1 MHMAMMNGT
10 KKSVESTVKG
20 NEEKLDYL
28 SPLEDEEE
36 KYYSVPSTLLSI
48 GVK

>member
-1 MHMAMMNGT
+1 MHMAMMNDT

-28 SPLEDEEE
+28 PPLEDEGE
-36 KYYSVPSTLLSI
+36 KYYSVPSTPLSI
-48 GVK
+48 GVE